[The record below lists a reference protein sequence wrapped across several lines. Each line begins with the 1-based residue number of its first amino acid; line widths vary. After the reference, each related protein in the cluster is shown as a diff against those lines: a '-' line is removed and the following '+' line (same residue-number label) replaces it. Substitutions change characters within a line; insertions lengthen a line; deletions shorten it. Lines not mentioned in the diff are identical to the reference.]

1 MRTSCIVLVL
11 AFTGCASAP
20 PIVPASDWECVSPR
34 PRAALDA
41 ANNAELAKARGELAV
56 AQAELA
62 KAQRTVKPVVAAQPA
77 HAQAQVQAMTVDAI
91 WAPVVA
97 DQEHRKA
104 DALVRIRGANAAW
117 VAARAVWSDR
127 HLRAAQAHVAVV
139 AAQVQ
144 LARASYIDRHL
155 LGSDTYDTAPFRAE
169 LARVQA
175 PYYAAL
181 ADEAAANA
189 ALVTASAQIASAK
202 EEYAALARA
211 VPALPEVQELAS
223 RRLQLAGFSID
234 RHVKPSYLKLR

>member
-20 PIVPASDWECVSPR
+20 PIVSASDWECVSPR
-34 PRAALDA
+34 PRAALDTA
-41 ANNAELAKARGELAV
+41 SNAELAKAHGELAV
-56 AQAELA
+56 AQAEYA
-62 KAQRTVKPVVAAQPA
+62 NAHRTARPGVAAQPA
-77 HAQAQVQAMTVDAI
+77 HAQAMTVDAI

-117 VAARAVWSDR
+117 VAARVAWSER

-139 AAQVQ
+139 EAQVQ

-169 LARVQA
+169 LARVQT

-189 ALVTASAQIASAK
+189 ALVAASAQIASAK
-202 EEYAALARA
+202 EEYAALARG
-211 VPALPEVQELAS
+211 VPALPEVRSLAS
-223 RRLQLAGFSID
+223 SRLQLAGFSID
-234 RHVKPSYLKLR
+234 RHAKPSYLKLR